1 MQKVRNIIIVEDDPI
16 SRLLI
21 KSLVNKNY
29 EVDQSDTFLNG
40 LEALNYI
47 KENIESNQ
55 NLPDLILLDINM
67 PVMDGWEFLEEI
79 SQIEKVRNIP
89 VVMLTSSIDSEDE
102 AKSKTF
108 KNVIG
113 YYYKPLNKDNLNK
126 IMTTAWY

>member
-1 MQKVRNIIIVEDDPI
+1 MQKVKNIIIVEDDPI

-29 EVDQSDTFLNG
+29 KVDQSDTFLNG
-40 LEALNYI
+40 QEALNYI
-47 KENIESNQ
+47 KENIETNRE
-55 NLPDLILLDINM
+55 LPDLILLDINM

-79 SQIEKVRNIP
+79 SQIEKVQNIP

-102 AKSKTF
+102 ERSKTF

-113 YYYKPLNKDNLNK
+113 YYYKPLSKDNLNK
-126 IMTTAWY
+126 IMMTRC